1 MSTAPRL
8 IAALLFLVSFA
19 NAERVRLEYWDKWT
33 GFEARAM
40 EEAVAA
46 FNASQ
51 DRVEVRYSAVSQIDL
66 KLMLA
71 IAGRRPPD
79 VAGLWSFNLPAYVEN
94 NALSPLGSA
103 ATAAGLAGA
112 DYLPSIWALCN
123 YRDRLW
129 ALPSTP
135 SSLALHWNK
144 RLFREAGLDPEKP
157 PATIAEL
164 EAMNVLL
171 TLPDERGGYRQFGHL
186 AEEPGWWRAMWVYWF
201 GGELWDG
208 GDRLVVDSAAGQRAF
223 AWVASYGE
231 RFGARQTGA
240 FLEGF
245 GNFSSPL
252 NPFIRGRVAMELQGP
267 WMWNFIQKYGDGVFE
282 LGVAPFPAE
291 QAGGPPVTLVETD
304 ILVVPAGATHP
315 REAFEFIRF
324 LNRPEIIE
332 RVCAGQGKFSPLV
345 EVSPDFWSTH
355 PHPFIRVF
363 YDLAA
368 SPGARAAPQITI
380 WKELKNELDQ
390 AAKEVWAGR
399 VTPEEALARVQ
410 ARMQPGLAAAGR
422 RWTRL
427 EPKLTGPWEEAAET
441 LRSP

>member
-1 MSTAPRL
+1 MRVGFRL
-8 IAALLFLVSFA
+8 FAVLFFLAAGA
-19 NAERVRLEYWDKWT
+19 RAERVRLEYWDKWT
-33 GFEARAM
+33 GFEARAIT
-40 EEAVAA
+40 EAVAA

-51 DRVEVRYSAVSQIDL
+51 DRIEVRYSAVSQIDL

-94 NALSPLGSA
+94 NALSPLDEA
-103 ATAAGLAGA
+103 ATGAGLAGA
-112 DYLPSIWALCN
+112 NYLSSIWTLCN
-123 YRDRLW
+123 YRGRLW

-144 RLFREAGLDPEKP
+144 RLFREAGLDPERP

-164 EAMNVLL
+164 EEMNARL
-171 TLPDERGGYRQFGHL
+171 TLRDERGGYRQFGHL

-201 GGELWDG
+201 DGELWDG
-208 GDRLVVDSAAGQRAF
+208 ADGLAVDSPASRRAF
-223 AWVASYGE
+223 SWIASYGE
-231 RFGARQTGA
+231 RFGTRETGA

-267 WMWNFIQKYGDGVFE
+267 WMWNFIQKYGDGKFE
-282 LGVAPFPAE
+282 LGVAPFPSE
-291 QAGGPPVTLVETD
+291 TAGGAPVTIVETD
-304 ILVVPAGATHP
+304 ILVVPAGAPHA

-324 LNRPEIIE
+324 INRPEIIE
-332 RVCAGQGKFSPLV
+332 RVCAGQGKFSPLAS
-345 EVSPDFWSTH
+345 VSPDFWSTH

-390 AAKEVWAGR
+390 AVKEVWAGR
-399 VTPEEALARVQ
+399 VTPDEALAGVQ
-410 ARMQPGLAAAGR
+410 SRMQPGLSASRR

-427 EPKLTGPWEEAAET
+427 EPKLAEPWARAEEA
-441 LRSP
+441 LR